1 MTKADAITLES
12 IKKVRLLR
20 AGAGHTDLLVG
31 EAPLQITLNGR
42 RFAVLMR
49 TPFTSEYSDIDLVTG
64 FLLSEGVIEDW
75 DDFEGIGHCTDPANP
90 NQTNIVIVRLRS
102 GCALPKVFREAKRAT
117 VVSSSCGVCGRM
129 GLDELLPALPPRPQY
144 EKPAEDLIRSLP
156 DRLRS
161 TQQIFEL
168 TGGIHGAGL
177 FDEASGRIIFSAEDI
192 GRHNAMDKLVG
203 RAIRLERN
211 ELQGGIVVVSSRLSF
226 DLVQKA
232 LMAGVSALVGVGA
245 ASDLAHELAFTQGLH
260 LFSFTKSSTTNY
272 HLTT

>member
-1 MTKADAITLES
+1 MTKIDTISLGAT
-12 IKKVRLLR
+12 KKVQLLR
-20 AGAGHTDLLVG
+20 AGTTHTDLLVG

-49 TPFTSEYSDIDLVTG
+49 TPSTSESSDVDLVTG

-75 DDFEGIGHCTDPANP
+75 DDFEAIGHCTDPSNP
-90 NQTNIVIVRLRS
+90 KKTNSVIVRLRS
-102 GCALPKVFREAKRAT
+102 GCVLPDVFREAKRAT

-129 GLDELLPALPPRPQY
+129 DLDELIPEFPSRPPFK
-144 EKPAEDLIRSLP
+144 KPAEDLIRSLP

-161 TQQIFEL
+161 TQRIFEL

-177 FDEASGRIIFSAEDI
+177 VDNASGRILFTTEDI

-203 RAIRLERN
+203 RALRLETN
-211 ELQGGIVVVSSRLSF
+211 ELRGGIVVVSSRLSF

-232 LMAGVSALVGVGA
+232 LMAGVSTLVGVGA